1 MHHDFFSILYTC
13 RYLNLYIFV
22 FIVISHKNEIYQVCR
37 SLRYLAV
44 KKLTNYLS
52 LPGLCPY
59 VFAFVINLVYVKVR
73 HRGYYTRHSNIF
85 SVGVNNLDAIIAFSV
100 EL

>member
-1 MHHDFFSILYTC
+1 MY
-13 RYLNLYIFV
+13 
-22 FIVISHKNEIYQVCR
+22 IVISHKNEIYQVCR

-52 LPGLCPY
+52 LPGLRPH

-73 HRGYYTRHSNIF
+73 HRGYYTRRSNIF
-85 SVGVNNLDAIIAFSV
+85 SVGVNNLDIEHSTKMRHRSLFSVAINALSV